1 MTIAIGCALGTE
13 NPSFQRGNG
22 LNDPP
27 VAPGLLGASHRQSE
41 LLWHE
46 QFQADG
52 VSGFVK
58 LMLFQPRIDAFGF

>member
-1 MTIAIGCALGTE
+1 MTVAIGCALGTV

-22 LNDPP
+22 LKDPP
-27 VAPGLLGASHRQSE
+27 VAPGLLGVPLRQSE

-52 VSGFVK
+52 VSGFVN
-58 LMLFQPRIDAFGF
+58 LMLFQARIDGFGF